1 PCLRRQCCERA
12 GSGAAVPP
20 TPCTGRRQTALA
32 QDEAQEAAHPSPVPH
47 ALGSRS
53 APISV
58 TMVRS
63 TSNGSAGASGAAV
76 AADAPVVAVMIGL
89 SMVAVIA
96 LPLLSEGSERFVVPP
111 GLRMDCRRAGFL
123 RSHLGCGPS
132 PVDRIPWG
140 TWIRSIRRGGSR
152 TRAGATG
159 TGP

>member
-1 PCLRRQCCERA
+1 ATMSADPSAASRRPGAAPRLCAGRAFRRFPSPCLRRQCCERA

-123 RSHLGCGPS
+123 
-132 PVDRIPWG
+132 
-140 TWIRSIRRGGSR
+140 
-152 TRAGATG
+152 
-159 TGP
+159 